1 MHADQIA
8 VLEAGR
14 VTQRGTH
21 AELIEQDGLYRRLW
35 QIQTALEEDLSRELG
50 EAARSTTTTDEDEQL
65 VSQQ

>member
-8 VLEAGR
+8 VLESGR

-21 AELIEQDGLYRRLW
+21 DELIAQDGLYRRLW

-50 EAARSTTTTDEDEQL
+50 SRNGDMTEDGL
-65 VSQQ
+65 TVSRADAS